1 MSENEPVDF
10 DEFAEDY
17 REIHTKNVQS
27 LSGADSDYFSEY
39 KIVEVATLLE
49 NARILDFG
57 CGDGNSAYFIQK
69 HIHGYEYSGID
80 VSEESVRKATE
91 RNLRGCEFS
100 HYDGRH
106 IPFPDET
113 FDVVFAACVFHHID
127 EAEHISMLNEIRRVL
142 RTGGTVIVFEHNPLN
157 PLTVKTVRD
166 CPFDVGVKLIQ
177 GGVLKRR
184 LARSGFDAKHI
195 RIIYTIFMPRTGF
208 FKRLLALEK
217 YFRKIP
223 LGGQYYCIAR
233 KSKPTGDML

>member
-1 MSENEPVDF
+1 MSENELVDF

-57 CGDGNSAYFIQK
+57 CGDGNSAVYIQK

-80 VSEESVRKATE
+80 VSEKSVRKAAE
-91 RNLRGCEFS
+91 RNLRGCAFS
-100 HYDGRH
+100 HYDGRN

-113 FDVVFAACVFHHID
+113 FDVVFASCVFHHID
-127 EAEHISMLNEIRRVL
+127 EADHIPMLNEIRRVL

-166 CPFDVGVKLIQ
+166 CPFDVGVKLIRW
-177 GGVLKRR
+177 GRLKNALLRAGFGRR
-184 LARSGFDAKHI
+184 DVSVN
-195 RIIYTIFMPRTGF
+195 YTIFMPRTGF
-208 FKRLLALEK
+208 FKRLLCLER
-217 YFRKIP
+217 YLRKLPI
-223 LGGQYYCIAR
+223 GAQYYCMAR
-233 KSKPTGDML
+233 KSKATGDML